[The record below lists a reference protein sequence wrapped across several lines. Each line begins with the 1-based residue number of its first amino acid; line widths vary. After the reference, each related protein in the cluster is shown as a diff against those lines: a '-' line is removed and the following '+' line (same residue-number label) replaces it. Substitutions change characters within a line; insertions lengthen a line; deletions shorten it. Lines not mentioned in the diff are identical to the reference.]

1 MTEQNNPL
9 DTISKALA
17 ELAANKPNIQNDV
30 IFNDLRFLE
39 FKGSKHDPN
48 YGKGL
53 LWSGHGYTKQ
63 FVLGKKPDRFFSTE
77 SIDLHLGKHYSINNV
92 PVVTET
98 ELGSTVV
105 KSNLREVGRLK
116 GLVVD
121 GSVNINH
128 YLFYDASSDRL
139 GLGIDA
145 PNAALSVSEMG
156 VEVMLGTTDEGK
168 GMVGTYASNGFDI
181 VVDNTPRISVAPNGD
196 VQIGNLSSN
205 PVRLNVNGKISVGVR
220 NPDPNVDLHVNGPV
234 RIHSKLHMYASAPP
248 VAGTFAIGDIVWNEN
263 PTVGKNVGWVCT
275 RPGTPGSWNPFGD
288 IKDRG

>member
-121 GSVNINH
+121 GSVNNNH
-128 YLFYDASSDRL
+128 
-139 GLGIDA
+139 
-145 PNAALSVSEMG
+145 
-156 VEVMLGTTDEGK
+156 
-168 GMVGTYASNGFDI
+168 
-181 VVDNTPRISVAPNGD
+181 
-196 VQIGNLSSN
+196 
-205 PVRLNVNGKISVGVR
+205 
-220 NPDPNVDLHVNGPV
+220 
-234 RIHSKLHMYASAPP
+234 
-248 VAGTFAIGDIVWNEN
+248 
-263 PTVGKNVGWVCT
+263 
-275 RPGTPGSWNPFGD
+275 
-288 IKDRG
+288 